1 MFFPTGTTPLEGT
14 ILRNGPHRKDLHTA
28 VGREPLLAG
37 MLRKKKRQENRVMWE
52 KAKRKRERDGSSR
65 DENTTDVFKRR
76 RVSRGLL

>member
-1 MFFPTGTTPLEGT
+1 M
-14 ILRNGPHRKDLHTA
+14 
-28 VGREPLLAG
+28 LAG

-52 KAKRKRERDGSSR
+52 NAKRKRGRDGSSR